1 MCVFVWRPL
10 LSRAIQSSSFSHG
23 LWKKEQE
30 EEKKGNMSL
39 CRNPSKNILAILS
52 GYIRIPRARYISTR
66 QLRVWPCPVTRNP
79 TLITSAY
86 LTKSRGGCHI
96 DLRSLTQFRSHARSF
111 THSHAHAL
119 STLLHRAGRLEQ
131 VQFFLFRLH
140 HRAPV
145 DVLFDYFRF

>member
-1 MCVFVWRPL
+1 MWRSL
-10 LSRAIQSSSFSHG
+10 FSRAIQSSSFSHG

-52 GYIRIPRARYISTR
+52 GYIRIPRARVLSLCGSWECDPA
-66 QLRVWPCPVTRNP
+66 QWPGTQ
-79 TLITSAY
+79 TLITSSY
-86 LTKSRGGCHI
+86 LTKVPRGLSH
-96 DLRSLTQFRSHARSF
+96 RSPITHSLNLARSF

-119 STLLHRAGRLEQ
+119 STLLQRAGRLEQ